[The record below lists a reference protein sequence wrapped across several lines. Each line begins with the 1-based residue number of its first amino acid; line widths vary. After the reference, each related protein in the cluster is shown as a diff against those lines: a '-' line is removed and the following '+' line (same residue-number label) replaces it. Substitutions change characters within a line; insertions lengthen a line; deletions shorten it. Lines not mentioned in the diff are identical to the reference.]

1 MDNKSISSWVRQARY
16 RAKKYSI
23 YSQLEI
29 EDIIEIIEE
38 LEGNCAYC
46 SESLIEMLDH
56 AFPLKD
62 GAANVPAN
70 VLPCCRDCKNKKKN
84 NDLVWMFSRKH
95 IDKKKYIKM
104 IREILNRKN
113 GNLMKDHIRMATG
126 IIEAPD
132 DLNE

>member
-29 EDIIEIIEE
+29 EDIIDIIEE
-38 LEGNCAYC
+38 LDGNCAYC
-46 SESLIEMLDH
+46 DDTMIEMLDH

-62 GAANVPAN
+62 GAANIPAN
-70 VLPCCRDCKNKKKN
+70 VLPCCRSCKNKKKN
-84 NDLVWMFSRKH
+84 NDLVWMFSRKY
-95 IDKKKYIKM
+95 IDKKKYVEIIK
-104 IREILNRKN
+104 EILNRKD
-113 GNLMKDHIRMATG
+113 GNLMKDHIRIATG
-126 IIEAPD
+126 IVESPD